1 MYFTKKTITKLLTQ
15 TLKTRQYAKIRPLDT
30 TPTSNVDS
38 INYCAQIVKSHDYE
52 NFLATLLMTKAL
64 RSPTLVVRAFNVE
77 IARVQD
83 QTTDPQIAMMRMQ
96 FWHDTLKDI
105 YKKDQTL
112 NQVPANP
119 VAQELFKICNVYKLP
134 KRNLQK
140 LIDSRQMLM
149 KAKYFGS
156 LADLEKYTDDSVSAI
171 YYTILWMA
179 GVQSLHADHAAS
191 HLGKAQGL
199 TNMLRSI
206 PMSSHYKMVY
216 VPMDLLM
223 KHNISQEDVLR
234 CQDSENMRNCTY
246 EIAISANNHLKK
258 ARKIGGVPKLAN
270 QIFLP
275 AVAINNYL
283 KKLQKCN
290 FNVFDS
296 SLVHRSATL
305 PIIYYFM
312 RLCNR
317 Y

>member
-1 MYFTKKTITKLLTQ
+1 MFLTRKNMSKLLTQ
-15 TLKTRQYAKIRPLDT
+15 TLKTVQYAKIRTLTT

-38 INYCAQIVKSHDYE
+38 VNYCANIVKSHDYE

-64 RSPTLVVRAFNVE
+64 RSPALVVRAFNVE

-83 QTTDPQIAMMRMQ
+83 QATDPQIAMMRMQ
-96 FWHDTLKDI
+96 FWQDTLKDI
-105 YKKDQTL
+105 YKKDQSL
-112 NQVPANP
+112 SQVPANP
-119 VAQELFKICNVYKLP
+119 VAQELFKVCSVYKIP
-134 KRNLQK
+134 KRHLQK
-140 LIDSRQMLM
+140 LVDSRQRLM

-171 YYTILWMA
+171 YYTILWLA
-179 GVQSLHADHAAS
+179 GVQNLHADHAAS

-199 TNMLRSI
+199 ANMLRSI

-223 KHNISQEDVLR
+223 KHNVSQEDVLR
-234 CQDSENMRNCTY
+234 CRDSENMRNCTY
-246 EIAISANNHLKK
+246 EVAISANNHLKK
-258 ARKIGGVPKLAN
+258 ARKIDVPKLAN

-275 AVAINNYL
+275 AAAINNYL

-305 PIIYYFM
+305 PLIYYFM
-312 RLCNR
+312 RLLNK